1 MMISNR
7 EKSILK
13 LLSERLH
20 SFLTIHDIA
29 QALGISS
36 RTVHREMKS
45 VEDTLHQYQLSLTR
59 LPKLGLRIEGE
70 PVNIDDFVQSLNEQH
85 TIDLSDEERKVIIL
99 YNLIQSKDPVK
110 LYSLANEIG
119 ASTHTLNKIIEQLEP
134 DLETVELSLERRR
147 GEGLILNGEE
157 VNKRQLLARIML
169 EKLDGDSV
177 YSVVEDHFVYHTLN
191 ETHLKGIVDID
202 RLFNV
207 ERLLMDELGILPYTL
222 TEASYLT
229 LTIHIVLAI
238 ERIKQDGH
246 VEIEDD
252 ILNELISTDEF
263 KVSERLTNV
272 LSNIYDVTFNHSEIA
287 FITMHLRGA
296 RRRHETTAYENT
308 EIHEQHVT
316 ELIEFVQT
324 QGFSF
329 KDEESL
335 FKGLNLHLE
344 PAINRLEANIETYNP
359 LTEMIETYDKEL
371 FDAVSSGLKI
381 VFNNYHFPK
390 SEVAYIALHFGGMLK
405 AKQSR
410 SLHVL
415 VVCSSGIGTSRILS
429 NRLKQH
435 FSEITQTTEVS
446 VSSLKSIDFS
456 KYDGMISTVAVDTK
470 YPHITV
476 NPLLPEQDAENVKY
490 FLKLQQSIVQGQRDS
505 QSKAEPLSHKDYDR
519 TVTFIEESLSVI
531 QNMIVEKKKVTQL
544 NRYLAQTLSKHHII
558 ENTHSFI
565 EKLNNRMEL
574 QGFALSGYPVAIPHL
589 SDDVIKKP
597 QLIITEL
604 AQPLT
609 LRTIEH
615 EEQEVTWLV
624 CMFIPKNSEQG
635 QLMSE
640 VSSLI
645 TEHLDDIDQLL
656 NDRVLIENTLKSFFL
671 NKLKQKLTK
680 TE

>member
-45 VEDTLHQYQLSLTR
+45 VEDTLNKYHLSLTR
-59 LPKLGLRIEGE
+59 VPKLGLRIEGE
-70 PVNIDDFVQSLNEQH
+70 PEDIDNFVQSLTEQN

-119 ASTHTLNKIIEQLEP
+119 SSTHTLNKIIEQLEP
-134 DLETVELSLERRR
+134 ELHTFELSLERRR

-191 ETHLKGIVDID
+191 ETHLRGIVDID

-207 ERLLMDELGILPYTL
+207 ERLLMDELGTLPYTL

-272 LSNIYDVTFNHSEIA
+272 LSDIYDVTFNHSEIA

-296 RRRHETTAYENT
+296 RRRHETTYENND
-308 EIHEQHVT
+308 IHKQRVT
-316 ELIEFVQT
+316 ELIEFVKD

-329 KDEESL
+329 KDEETL

-359 LTEMIETYDKEL
+359 LTEMIETYDQEL
-371 FDAVSSGLKI
+371 FEAVSSGLKI
-381 VFNNYHFPK
+381 VFMNYHFPK
-390 SEVAYIALHFGGMLK
+390 SEVAYIALHFGGMLQ
-405 AKQSR
+405 AKQRR

-476 NPLLPEQDAENVKY
+476 NPLLPKQDAENVKY
-490 FLKLQQSIVQGQRDS
+490 FLKLQQSVVHDPQNTQN
-505 QSKAEPLSHKDYDR
+505 QEQPLSYEDYDR
-519 TVTFIEESLSVI
+519 TVTFIEESLSLI

-544 NRYLAQTLSKHHII
+544 ERYLIQTLSKHRVID
-558 ENTHSFI
+558 NTHTFS
-565 EKLNNRMEL
+565 EKLNIRMNL
-574 QGFALSGYPVAIPHL
+574 QGFALTGYPVAIPHL
-589 SDDVIKKP
+589 SDESIKKP

-604 AQPLT
+604 TKPLR
-609 LRTIEH
+609 LKTIEN
-615 EEQEVTWLV
+615 EEQEVNWLV
-624 CMFIPKNSEQG
+624 CMFIPRNSEQG

-656 NDRVLIENTLKSFFL
+656 NDRVKIENTLKSFFL

>member
-45 VEDTLHQYQLSLTR
+45 VEDTLNKYHLSLTR
-59 LPKLGLRIEGE
+59 VPKLGLRIEGE
-70 PVNIDDFVQSLNEQH
+70 PEDIDNFVQSLTEQN

-119 ASTHTLNKIIEQLEP
+119 SSTHTLNKIIEQLEP
-134 DLETVELSLERRR
+134 ELHTFELSLERRR

-191 ETHLKGIVDID
+191 ETHLRGIVDID

-207 ERLLMDELGILPYTL
+207 ERLLMDELGTLPYTL

-272 LSNIYDVTFNHSEIA
+272 LSDIYDVTFNHSEIA

-296 RRRHETTAYENT
+296 RRRHETTYENND
-308 EIHEQHVT
+308 IHKQRVT
-316 ELIEFVQT
+316 ELIEFVKN

-329 KDEESL
+329 KDEDAL

-359 LTEMIETYDKEL
+359 LTEMIETYDQEL
-371 FDAVSSGLKI
+371 FEAVSSGLKI
-381 VFNNYHFPK
+381 VFMNYHFPK
-390 SEVAYIALHFGGMLK
+390 SEVAYIALHFGGMLQ
-405 AKQSR
+405 AKQRR

-446 VSSLKSIDFS
+446 VSSLKSIEFS

-476 NPLLPEQDAENVKY
+476 NPLLPKQDAENVKY
-490 FLKLQQSIVQGQRDS
+490 FLKLQQSVVHDPQNTQN
-505 QSKAEPLSHKDYDR
+505 QEQPLSYEDYDR
-519 TVTFIEESLSVI
+519 TVTFIEESLALI

-544 NRYLAQTLSKHHII
+544 ERYLIQTLSKHRVID
-558 ENTHSFI
+558 NTHTFS
-565 EKLNNRMEL
+565 EKLNSRMNL
-574 QGFALSGYPVAIPHL
+574 QGFALTGYPVAIPHL
-589 SDDVIKKP
+589 SDESIKKP

-604 AQPLT
+604 TKPLM
-609 LRTIEH
+609 LKTIEN
-615 EEQEVTWLV
+615 EQQEVNWLV
-624 CMFIPKNSEQG
+624 CMFIPRNSEQG
-635 QLMSE
+635 QFMSE

-656 NDRVLIENTLKSFFL
+656 NDRVKIENTLKSFFL

>member
-45 VEDTLHQYQLSLTR
+45 VEDTLNKYHLSLTR
-59 LPKLGLRIEGE
+59 VPKLGLRIEGE
-70 PVNIDDFVQSLNEQH
+70 PEDIDNFVQSLTEQN

-119 ASTHTLNKIIEQLEP
+119 SSTHTLNKIIEQLEP
-134 DLETVELSLERRR
+134 ELHTFELSLERRR

-191 ETHLKGIVDID
+191 ETHLRGIVDID

-207 ERLLMDELGILPYTL
+207 ERLLMDELGTLPYTL

-272 LSNIYDVTFNHSEIA
+272 LSDIYDVTFNHSEIA

-296 RRRHETTAYENT
+296 RRRHETTYENND
-308 EIHEQHVT
+308 IHKQRVT
-316 ELIEFVQT
+316 ELIEFVKD

-329 KDEESL
+329 KDEDAL

-359 LTEMIETYDKEL
+359 LTEMIETYDQEL
-371 FDAVSSGLKI
+371 FEAVSSGLKI
-381 VFNNYHFPK
+381 VFMNYHFPK
-390 SEVAYIALHFGGMLK
+390 SEVAYIALHFGGMLQ
-405 AKQSR
+405 AKQRR

-476 NPLLPEQDAENVKY
+476 NPLLPKQDAENVKY
-490 FLKLQQSIVQGQRDS
+490 FLKLQQSVVHDPQNTQN
-505 QSKAEPLSHKDYDR
+505 QEQPLSYEDYDR
-519 TVTFIEESLSVI
+519 TVTFIEESLALI

-544 NRYLAQTLSKHHII
+544 ERYLIQTLSKHRVID
-558 ENTHSFI
+558 NTHTFN
-565 EKLNNRMEL
+565 EKLNSRMNL
-574 QGFALSGYPVAIPHL
+574 QGFALTGYPVAIPHL
-589 SDDVIKKP
+589 SDESIKKP

-604 AQPLT
+604 TKPLM
-609 LRTIEH
+609 LKTIEN
-615 EEQEVTWLV
+615 EQQEVNWLV
-624 CMFIPKNSEQG
+624 CMFIPRNSEQG

-656 NDRVLIENTLKSFFL
+656 NDRVKIENTLKSFFL

>member
-29 QALGISS
+29 QSLGISS
-36 RTVHREMKS
+36 RTVHREMKN
-45 VEDTLHQYQLSLTR
+45 VEDTLNKYHLSLAR
-59 LPKLGLRIEGE
+59 VPKLGLRIEGE
-70 PVNIDDFVQSLNEQH
+70 PESIDYFIQALNEQH

-119 ASTHTLNKIIEQLEP
+119 SSTHTINKIIEQLEP
-134 DLETVELSLERRR
+134 ELHTFELSLERRR

-157 VNKRQLLARIML
+157 VDKRQLLARIML

-191 ETHLKGIVDID
+191 ETHLRGIVDID

-207 ERLLMDELGILPYTL
+207 ERLLMDELGTLPYTL

-263 KVSERLTNV
+263 KVSKRLTNV
-272 LSNIYDVTFNHSEIA
+272 LSNIYNVTFNHSEIA

-296 RRRHETTAYENT
+296 RRRHETTYENND
-308 EIHEQHVT
+308 IHKQRVT
-316 ELIEFVQT
+316 ELIEFVKD

-329 KDEESL
+329 KDEDAL

-359 LTEMIETYDKEL
+359 LTEMIETYDQEL
-371 FDAVSSGLKI
+371 FEAVSSGLKI
-381 VFNNYHFPK
+381 VFINYHFPK

-405 AKQSR
+405 AKERR

-435 FSEITQTTEVS
+435 FSEITETTEVS
-446 VSSLKSIDFS
+446 VSSLKSIDYS

-476 NPLLPEQDAENVKY
+476 NPLLPKQDAENVKY
-490 FLKLQQSIVQGQRDS
+490 FLNLQQTIVNEQQHT
-505 QSKAEPLSHKDYDR
+505 QTEEQPLSYEDYDR
-519 TVTFIEESLSVI
+519 TVTFIEESLALI
-531 QNMIVEKKKVTQL
+531 QNMIVEKKEVTQIEQ
-544 NRYLAQTLSKHHII
+544 YLIQTLSMHHVIDH
-558 ENTHSFI
+558 THTFS
-565 EKLNNRMEL
+565 EKLNKRMNL
-574 QGFALSGYPVAIPHL
+574 QGFALTGYPIAIPHL
-589 SDDVIKKP
+589 SDESIKKP
-597 QLIITEL
+597 QLIITKL
-604 AQPLT
+604 TKPLM
-609 LRTIEH
+609 LKTIEN

-624 CMFIPKNSEQG
+624 CMFIPRNSEQG

-656 NDRVLIENTLKSFFL
+656 NDRAKIENTLKSFFL

>member
-45 VEDTLHQYQLSLTR
+45 VEDTLNKYHLSLTR
-59 LPKLGLRIEGE
+59 VPKLGLRIEGE
-70 PVNIDDFVQSLNEQH
+70 PEDIDNFVQSLTEQN

-119 ASTHTLNKIIEQLEP
+119 SSTHTLNKIIEQLEP
-134 DLETVELSLERRR
+134 ELHTFELSLERRR

-191 ETHLKGIVDID
+191 ETHLRGIVDID

-207 ERLLMDELGILPYTL
+207 ERLLMDELGTLPYTL

-246 VEIEDD
+246 VEIEND

-263 KVSERLTNV
+263 KVSEKLTNV
-272 LSNIYDVTFNHSEIA
+272 LSDIYDVTFNHSEIA

-296 RRRHETTAYENT
+296 RRRHETTYENND
-308 EIHEQHVT
+308 IHKQRVT
-316 ELIEFVQT
+316 ELIEFVKD

-329 KDEESL
+329 KDEEAL

-359 LTEMIETYDKEL
+359 LTEMIETYDQEL
-371 FDAVSSGLKI
+371 FEAVSSGLKI
-381 VFNNYHFPK
+381 VFMNYHFPK
-390 SEVAYIALHFGGMLK
+390 SEVAYIALHFGGMLQ
-405 AKQSR
+405 AKQRR

-476 NPLLPEQDAENVKY
+476 NPLLPKQDAENVKY
-490 FLKLQQSIVQGQRDS
+490 FLKLQQSVVHDPQNTQN
-505 QSKAEPLSHKDYDR
+505 QEQPLSYEDYDR
-519 TVTFIEESLSVI
+519 TVTFIEESLSLI

-544 NRYLAQTLSKHHII
+544 ERYLIQTLSKHRVID
-558 ENTHSFI
+558 NTHTFS
-565 EKLNNRMEL
+565 EKLNSRMNL
-574 QGFALSGYPVAIPHL
+574 QGFALTGYPVAIPHL
-589 SDDVIKKP
+589 SDESIKKP

-604 AQPLT
+604 TKPLR
-609 LRTIEH
+609 LKTIEN
-615 EEQEVTWLV
+615 EEQEVNWLV
-624 CMFIPKNSEQG
+624 CMFIPRNSEQG

-656 NDRVLIENTLKSFFL
+656 NDRVKIENTLKSFFL

>member
-45 VEDTLHQYQLSLTR
+45 VEDTLNKYHLSLTR
-59 LPKLGLRIEGE
+59 VPKLGLRIEGE
-70 PVNIDDFVQSLNEQH
+70 PEDIDNFVQSLTEQN

-119 ASTHTLNKIIEQLEP
+119 SSTHTLNKIIEQLEP
-134 DLETVELSLERRR
+134 ELHTFELSLERRR

-191 ETHLKGIVDID
+191 ETHLRGIVDID

-207 ERLLMDELGILPYTL
+207 ERLLMDELGTLPYTL

-272 LSNIYDVTFNHSEIA
+272 LSDIYDVTFNHSEIA

-296 RRRHETTAYENT
+296 RRRHETTYENND
-308 EIHEQHVT
+308 IHKQRVT
-316 ELIEFVQT
+316 ELIEFVKD

-329 KDEESL
+329 KDEEAL

-359 LTEMIETYDKEL
+359 LTEMIETYDQEL
-371 FDAVSSGLKI
+371 FEAVSSGLKI
-381 VFNNYHFPK
+381 VFMNYHFPK
-390 SEVAYIALHFGGMLK
+390 SEVAYIALHFGGMLQ
-405 AKQSR
+405 AKQRR

-476 NPLLPEQDAENVKY
+476 NPLLPKQDAENVKY
-490 FLKLQQSIVQGQRDS
+490 FLKLQQSVVHDPQNTQN
-505 QSKAEPLSHKDYDR
+505 QEQPLSYEDYDR
-519 TVTFIEESLSVI
+519 TVTFIEESLSLI

-544 NRYLAQTLSKHHII
+544 ERYLIQTLSKHRVID
-558 ENTHSFI
+558 NTHTFS
-565 EKLNNRMEL
+565 EKLNIRMNL
-574 QGFALSGYPVAIPHL
+574 QGFALTGYPVAIPHL
-589 SDDVIKKP
+589 SDESIKKP

-604 AQPLT
+604 TKT
-609 LRTIEH
+609 LRLKTIEN
-615 EEQEVTWLV
+615 EEQEVNWLV
-624 CMFIPKNSEQG
+624 CMFIPRNSEQG

-656 NDRVLIENTLKSFFL
+656 NDRVKIENTLKSFFL

>member
-45 VEDTLHQYQLSLTR
+45 VEDTLNKYHLSLTR
-59 LPKLGLRIEGE
+59 VPKLGLRIEGE
-70 PVNIDDFVQSLNEQH
+70 PEDIDNFVQSLTEQN

-119 ASTHTLNKIIEQLEP
+119 SSTHTLNKIIEQLEP
-134 DLETVELSLERRR
+134 ELHTFELSLERRR

-191 ETHLKGIVDID
+191 ETHLRGIVDID

-207 ERLLMDELGILPYTL
+207 ERLLMDELGTLPYTL

-272 LSNIYDVTFNHSEIA
+272 LSDIYDVTFNHSEIA

-296 RRRHETTAYENT
+296 RRRHETTYENND
-308 EIHEQHVT
+308 IHKQRVS
-316 ELIEFVQT
+316 ELIEFVKD

-329 KDEESL
+329 KDEDAL

-359 LTEMIETYDKEL
+359 LTEMIETYDQEL
-371 FDAVSSGLKI
+371 FEAVSSGLKI
-381 VFNNYHFPK
+381 VFMNYHFPK
-390 SEVAYIALHFGGMLK
+390 SEVAYIALHFGGMLQ
-405 AKQSR
+405 AKQRR

-476 NPLLPEQDAENVKY
+476 NPLLPKQDAENVKY
-490 FLKLQQSIVQGQRDS
+490 FLKLQQSVVHDPQNTQN
-505 QSKAEPLSHKDYDR
+505 QEQPLSYEDYDR
-519 TVTFIEESLSVI
+519 TVTFIEESLALI

-544 NRYLAQTLSKHHII
+544 ERYLIQTLSKHRVID
-558 ENTHSFI
+558 NTHTFS
-565 EKLNNRMEL
+565 EKLNSRMNL
-574 QGFALSGYPVAIPHL
+574 QGFALTGYPVAIPHL
-589 SDDVIKKP
+589 SDESIKKP

-604 AQPLT
+604 TKPLM
-609 LRTIEH
+609 LKTIEN
-615 EEQEVTWLV
+615 EQQEVNWLV
-624 CMFIPKNSEQG
+624 CMFIPRNSEQG

-656 NDRVLIENTLKSFFL
+656 NDRVKIENTLKSFFL

>member
-45 VEDTLHQYQLSLTR
+45 VEDTLNKYHLSLTR
-59 LPKLGLRIEGE
+59 VPKLGLRIEGE
-70 PVNIDDFVQSLNEQH
+70 PEDIDNFVQSLTEQN

-119 ASTHTLNKIIEQLEP
+119 SSTHTLNKIIEQLEP
-134 DLETVELSLERRR
+134 ELHTFELSLERRR

-191 ETHLKGIVDID
+191 ETHLRGIVDID

-207 ERLLMDELGILPYTL
+207 ERLLMDELGTLPYTL

-229 LTIHIVLAI
+229 LTIHIVLSI

-272 LSNIYDVTFNHSEIA
+272 LSDIYDVTFNHSEIA

-296 RRRHETTAYENT
+296 RRRHETTYENND
-308 EIHEQHVT
+308 IHKQRVT
-316 ELIEFVQT
+316 ELIEFVKD

-329 KDEESL
+329 KDEEAL

-359 LTEMIETYDKEL
+359 LTEMIETYDQEL
-371 FDAVSSGLKI
+371 FEAVSSGLKI
-381 VFNNYHFPK
+381 VFMNYHFPK
-390 SEVAYIALHFGGMLK
+390 SEVAYIALHFGGMLQ
-405 AKQSR
+405 AKQRR

-476 NPLLPEQDAENVKY
+476 NPLLPKQDAENVKY
-490 FLKLQQSIVQGQRDS
+490 FLKLQQSVVHDPQNTQN
-505 QSKAEPLSHKDYDR
+505 QEQPLSYEDYDR
-519 TVTFIEESLSVI
+519 TVTFIEESLSLI

-544 NRYLAQTLSKHHII
+544 ERYLIQTLSKHRVID
-558 ENTHSFI
+558 NTHTFS
-565 EKLNNRMEL
+565 EKLNIRMNL
-574 QGFALSGYPVAIPHL
+574 QGFALTGYPVAIPHL
-589 SDDVIKKP
+589 SDESIKKP

-604 AQPLT
+604 TKPLR
-609 LRTIEH
+609 LKTIEN
-615 EEQEVTWLV
+615 EEQEVNWLV
-624 CMFIPKNSEQG
+624 CMFIPRNSEQG

-656 NDRVLIENTLKSFFL
+656 NDRVKIENTLKSFFL

>member
-45 VEDTLHQYQLSLTR
+45 VEDTLNKYHLSLTR
-59 LPKLGLRIEGE
+59 VPKLGLRIEGE
-70 PVNIDDFVQSLNEQH
+70 PEDIDNFVQSLTEQN

-119 ASTHTLNKIIEQLEP
+119 SSTHTLNKIIEQLEP
-134 DLETVELSLERRR
+134 ELHTFELSLERRR

-191 ETHLKGIVDID
+191 ETHLRGIVDID

-207 ERLLMDELGILPYTL
+207 ERLLMDELGTLPYTL

-272 LSNIYDVTFNHSEIA
+272 LSDIYDVTFNHSEIA

-296 RRRHETTAYENT
+296 RRRHETTYENND
-308 EIHEQHVT
+308 IHKQRVT
-316 ELIEFVQT
+316 ELIEFVKD

-329 KDEESL
+329 KDEAAL

-359 LTEMIETYDKEL
+359 LTEMIETYDQEL
-371 FDAVSSGLKI
+371 FEAVSSGLKI
-381 VFNNYHFPK
+381 VFMNYHFPK
-390 SEVAYIALHFGGMLK
+390 SEVAYIALHFGGMLQ
-405 AKQSR
+405 AKQRR

-476 NPLLPEQDAENVKY
+476 NPLLLKQDAENVKY
-490 FLKLQQSIVQGQRDS
+490 FLKLQQSVVHDPQNTQN
-505 QSKAEPLSHKDYDR
+505 QEQLLSYEDYDR
-519 TVTFIEESLSVI
+519 TVTFIEESLALI

-544 NRYLAQTLSKHHII
+544 ERYLIQTLSKHRVID
-558 ENTHSFI
+558 NTHTFS
-565 EKLNNRMEL
+565 EKLNSRMNL
-574 QGFALSGYPVAIPHL
+574 QGFALTGYPVAIPHL
-589 SDDVIKKP
+589 SDESIKKP

-604 AQPLT
+604 TKPLM
-609 LRTIEH
+609 LKTIEN
-615 EEQEVTWLV
+615 EQQEVNWLV
-624 CMFIPKNSEQG
+624 CMFIPRNSEQG

-656 NDRVLIENTLKSFFL
+656 NDRVKIENTLKSFFL

>member
-45 VEDTLHQYQLSLTR
+45 VEDTLNKYHLSLTR
-59 LPKLGLRIEGE
+59 VPKLGLRIEGE
-70 PVNIDDFVQSLNEQH
+70 PEDIDNFVQSLTEQN

-119 ASTHTLNKIIEQLEP
+119 SSTHTLNKIIEQLEP
-134 DLETVELSLERRR
+134 ELHTFELSLERRR

-191 ETHLKGIVDID
+191 ETHLRGIVDID

-207 ERLLMDELGILPYTL
+207 ERLLMDELGTLPYTL

-272 LSNIYDVTFNHSEIA
+272 LSDIYDVTFNHSEIA

-296 RRRHETTAYENT
+296 RRRHETTYENND
-308 EIHEQHVT
+308 IHKQRVT
-316 ELIEFVQT
+316 ELIEFVKD

-329 KDEESL
+329 KDEDAL

-344 PAINRLEANIETYNP
+344 PAINRLEVNIETYNP
-359 LTEMIETYDKEL
+359 LTEMIETYDQEL
-371 FDAVSSGLKI
+371 FEAVSSGLKI
-381 VFNNYHFPK
+381 VFMNYHFPK
-390 SEVAYIALHFGGMLK
+390 SEVAYIALHFGGMLQ
-405 AKQSR
+405 AKQRR

-476 NPLLPEQDAENVKY
+476 NPLLPKQDAENVKY
-490 FLKLQQSIVQGQRDS
+490 FLKLQQSVVHDPQNTQN
-505 QSKAEPLSHKDYDR
+505 QEQPLSYEDYDR
-519 TVTFIEESLSVI
+519 TVTFIEESLALI

-544 NRYLAQTLSKHHII
+544 ERYLIQTLSKHRVID
-558 ENTHSFI
+558 NTHTFS
-565 EKLNNRMEL
+565 EKLNSRMNL
-574 QGFALSGYPVAIPHL
+574 QGFALTGYPVAIPHL
-589 SDDVIKKP
+589 SDESIKKP

-604 AQPLT
+604 TKPLM
-609 LRTIEH
+609 LKTIEN
-615 EEQEVTWLV
+615 EQQEVNWLV
-624 CMFIPKNSEQG
+624 CMFIPRNSEQG

-656 NDRVLIENTLKSFFL
+656 NDRVKIENTLKSFFL

>member
-45 VEDTLHQYQLSLTR
+45 VEDTLNKYHLSLTR
-59 LPKLGLRIEGE
+59 VPKLGLRIEGE
-70 PVNIDDFVQSLNEQH
+70 PEDIDNFVQSLTEQN

-119 ASTHTLNKIIEQLEP
+119 SSTHTLNKIIEQLEP
-134 DLETVELSLERRR
+134 ELHTFELSLERRR

-191 ETHLKGIVDID
+191 ETHLRGIVDID

-207 ERLLMDELGILPYTL
+207 ERLLMDELGTLPYTL

-246 VEIEDD
+246 VEIEND

-263 KVSERLTNV
+263 KVSEKLTNV
-272 LSNIYDVTFNHSEIA
+272 LSDIYDVTFNHSEIA

-296 RRRHETTAYENT
+296 RRRHETTYENND
-308 EIHEQHVT
+308 IHKQRVT
-316 ELIEFVQT
+316 ELIEFVKD

-329 KDEESL
+329 KDEEAL

-359 LTEMIETYDKEL
+359 LTEMIETYDQEL
-371 FDAVSSGLKI
+371 FEAVSSGLKI
-381 VFNNYHFPK
+381 VFMNYHFPK
-390 SEVAYIALHFGGMLK
+390 SEVAYIALHFGGMLQ
-405 AKQSR
+405 AKQRR

-476 NPLLPEQDAENVKY
+476 NPLLPKQDAENVKY
-490 FLKLQQSIVQGQRDS
+490 FLKLQQSVVHDPQNTQN
-505 QSKAEPLSHKDYDR
+505 QEQPLSYEDYDR
-519 TVTFIEESLSVI
+519 TVTFIEESLSLI
-531 QNMIVEKKKVTQL
+531 QDMIVEKKKVTQL
-544 NRYLAQTLSKHHII
+544 ERYLIQTLSKHRVID
-558 ENTHSFI
+558 NTHTFS
-565 EKLNNRMEL
+565 EKLNSRMNL
-574 QGFALSGYPVAIPHL
+574 QGFALTGYPVAIPHL
-589 SDDVIKKP
+589 SDESIKKP

-604 AQPLT
+604 TKPLR
-609 LRTIEH
+609 LKTIENEH
-615 EEQEVTWLV
+615 QEVNWLV
-624 CMFIPKNSEQG
+624 CMFIPRNSEQG

-656 NDRVLIENTLKSFFL
+656 NDRVKIENTLKSFFL

>member
-45 VEDTLHQYQLSLTR
+45 VEDTLNKYHLSLTR
-59 LPKLGLRIEGE
+59 VPKLGLRIEGE
-70 PVNIDDFVQSLNEQH
+70 PEDIDNFVQSLTEQN

-119 ASTHTLNKIIEQLEP
+119 SSTHTLNKIIEQLEP
-134 DLETVELSLERRR
+134 ELHTFELSLERRR

-191 ETHLKGIVDID
+191 ETHLRGIVDID

-207 ERLLMDELGILPYTL
+207 ERLLMDELGTLPYTL

-272 LSNIYDVTFNHSEIA
+272 LSDIYDVTFNHSEIA

-296 RRRHETTAYENT
+296 RRRHETTYENND
-308 EIHEQHVT
+308 IHKQRVT
-316 ELIEFVQT
+316 ELIEFVKD

-329 KDEESL
+329 KDEEAL

-359 LTEMIETYDKEL
+359 LTEMIETYDQEL
-371 FDAVSSGLKI
+371 FEAVSSGLKI
-381 VFNNYHFPK
+381 VFMNYHFPK
-390 SEVAYIALHFGGMLK
+390 SEVAYIALHFGGMLQ
-405 AKQSR
+405 AKQRR

-476 NPLLPEQDAENVKY
+476 NPLLPKQDAENVKY
-490 FLKLQQSIVQGQRDS
+490 FLKLQQSVVHDPQNTQN
-505 QSKAEPLSHKDYDR
+505 QEQPLSYEDYDR
-519 TVTFIEESLSVI
+519 TVTFIEESLSLI
-531 QNMIVEKKKVTQL
+531 QNMIVEMKKVTQL
-544 NRYLAQTLSKHHII
+544 ERYLIQTLSKHRVID
-558 ENTHSFI
+558 NTHTFS
-565 EKLNNRMEL
+565 EKLNIRMNL
-574 QGFALSGYPVAIPHL
+574 QGFALTGYPVAIPHL
-589 SDDVIKKP
+589 SDESIKKP

-604 AQPLT
+604 TKPLR
-609 LRTIEH
+609 LKTIEN
-615 EEQEVTWLV
+615 EEQEVNWLV
-624 CMFIPKNSEQG
+624 CMFIPRNSEQG

-656 NDRVLIENTLKSFFL
+656 NDRVKIENTLKSFFL

>member
-45 VEDTLHQYQLSLTR
+45 VEDTLNKYHLSLTR
-59 LPKLGLRIEGE
+59 VPKLGLRIEGE
-70 PVNIDDFVQSLNEQH
+70 PEDIDNFVQSLTEQN

-119 ASTHTLNKIIEQLEP
+119 SSTHTLNKIIEQLEP
-134 DLETVELSLERRR
+134 ELHTFELSLERRR

-191 ETHLKGIVDID
+191 ETHLRGIVDID

-207 ERLLMDELGILPYTL
+207 ERLLMDELGTLPYTL

-272 LSNIYDVTFNHSEIA
+272 LSDIYGVTFNHSEIA

-296 RRRHETTAYENT
+296 RRRHETTYENND
-308 EIHEQHVT
+308 IHKQRVT
-316 ELIEFVQT
+316 ELIEFVKD

-329 KDEESL
+329 KDEEAL

-359 LTEMIETYDKEL
+359 LTEMIETYDQEL
-371 FDAVSSGLKI
+371 FEAVSSGLKI
-381 VFNNYHFPK
+381 VFMNYHFPK
-390 SEVAYIALHFGGMLK
+390 SEVAYIALHFGGMLQ
-405 AKQSR
+405 AKQRR

-476 NPLLPEQDAENVKY
+476 NPLLPKQDAENVKY
-490 FLKLQQSIVQGQRDS
+490 FLKLQQSVVHDPQNTQN
-505 QSKAEPLSHKDYDR
+505 QEQPLSYEDYDR
-519 TVTFIEESLSVI
+519 TVTFIEESLSLI

-544 NRYLAQTLSKHHII
+544 ERYLIQTLSKHRVID
-558 ENTHSFI
+558 NTHTFS
-565 EKLNNRMEL
+565 EKLNIRMNL
-574 QGFALSGYPVAIPHL
+574 QGFALTGYPVAIPHL
-589 SDDVIKKP
+589 SDESIKKP

-604 AQPLT
+604 TKPLR
-609 LRTIEH
+609 LKTIEN
-615 EEQEVTWLV
+615 EEQEVNWLV
-624 CMFIPKNSEQG
+624 CMFIPRNSEQG

-656 NDRVLIENTLKSFFL
+656 NDRVKIENTLKSFFL

>member
-7 EKSILK
+7 EKSVLK

-29 QALGISS
+29 QSLGISS

-45 VEDTLHQYQLSLTR
+45 VEDTLKDYQLTLAR
-59 LPKLGLRIEGE
+59 VPKLGLRIEGE
-70 PVNIDDFVQSLNEQH
+70 PEHIDQFIQSLNEQD

-134 DLETVELSLERRR
+134 ELELFELSLERKR
-147 GEGLILNGEE
+147 GEGLILNGDEA
-157 VNKRQLLARIML
+157 NKRQLLARIML
-169 EKLDGDSV
+169 EKLDSDSV

-191 ETHLKGIVDID
+191 EKHLQGIVDID

-246 VEIEDD
+246 VEIEQSILDD
-252 ILNELISTDEF
+252 LISTEEF
-263 KVSERLTNV
+263 KVSKRLTNV
-272 LSNIYDVTFNHSEIA
+272 LSNIYDVQFKDSEIA

-296 RRRHETTAYENT
+296 RRRHETTYENS
-308 EIHEQHVT
+308 ELHEQRVSK
-316 ELIEFVQT
+316 LIEFVKA

-329 KDEESL
+329 KDEAAL
-335 FKGLNLHLE
+335 FNGLNLHLE
-344 PAINRLEANIETYNP
+344 PAINRLESNIETYNP
-359 LTEMIETYDKEL
+359 LTEMIETYDEQL
-371 FDAVSSGLKI
+371 FEAVSSGLKI
-381 VFNNYHFPK
+381 ALSDYHFPK
-390 SEVAYIALHFGGMLK
+390 SEVAYIALHFGGMLE
-405 AKQSR
+405 AKETR

-415 VVCSSGIGTSRILS
+415 VVCSSGIGTSRILA

-446 VSSLKSIDFS
+446 VSDLKSIDYS
-456 KYDGMISTVAVDTK
+456 KYDGMISTVSVDTK

-476 NPLLPEQDAENVKY
+476 NPLLPDHDVESVKY
-490 FLKLQQSIVQGQRDS
+490 FLKLKQSISYESTDTDV
-505 QSKAEPLSHKDYDR
+505 KEAPLSYKDYDH
-519 TVTFIEESLSVI
+519 TVSFIEDSVTLI
-531 QNMIVEKKKVTQL
+531 QNMVVEQKKVTNL
-544 NRYLAQTLSKHHII
+544 NRYLVQTLTKQNVITNAEAFS
-558 ENTHSFI
+558 
-565 EKLNNRMEL
+565 EKLNQRIEL
-574 QGFALSGYPVAIPHL
+574 QGFALTGYPVAIPHL
-589 SDDVIKKP
+589 SDDLIKKP

-604 AQPLT
+604 TKPLV
-609 LRTIEH
+609 LKTIENKD
-615 EEQEVTWLV
+615 QEVSWLV
-624 CMFIPKNSEQG
+624 SMFIPENSEQG

-645 TEHLDDIDQLL
+645 TEHLEDINQLL
-656 NDRVLIENTLKSFFL
+656 KDQVRIENTLKTFFL

>member
-45 VEDTLHQYQLSLTR
+45 VEDTLNKYHLSLTR
-59 LPKLGLRIEGE
+59 VPKLGLRIEGE
-70 PVNIDDFVQSLNEQH
+70 PEDIDNFVQSLTEQN

-119 ASTHTLNKIIEQLEP
+119 SSTHTLNKIIEQLEP
-134 DLETVELSLERRR
+134 ELHTFELSLERRR

-191 ETHLKGIVDID
+191 ETHLRGIVDID

-207 ERLLMDELGILPYTL
+207 ERLLMDELGTLPYTL

-272 LSNIYDVTFNHSEIA
+272 LSDIYDVTFNHSEIA

-296 RRRHETTAYENT
+296 RRRHETTYENND
-308 EIHEQHVT
+308 IHKQRVT
-316 ELIEFVQT
+316 ELIEFVKD

-329 KDEESL
+329 KDEAAL

-359 LTEMIETYDKEL
+359 LTEMIETYDQEL
-371 FDAVSSGLKI
+371 FEAVSSGLKI
-381 VFNNYHFPK
+381 VFMNYHFPK
-390 SEVAYIALHFGGMLK
+390 SEVAYIALHFGGMLQ
-405 AKQSR
+405 AKQRR

-476 NPLLPEQDAENVKY
+476 NPLLPKQDAENVKY
-490 FLKLQQSIVQGQRDS
+490 FLKLQQSVVHDPQNTQN
-505 QSKAEPLSHKDYDR
+505 QEQLLSYEDYDR
-519 TVTFIEESLSVI
+519 TVTFIEESLALI

-544 NRYLAQTLSKHHII
+544 ERYLIQTLSKHRVID
-558 ENTHSFI
+558 NTHTFS
-565 EKLNNRMEL
+565 EKLNSRMNL
-574 QGFALSGYPVAIPHL
+574 QGFALTGYPVAIPHL
-589 SDDVIKKP
+589 SDESIKKP

-604 AQPLT
+604 TKPLM
-609 LRTIEH
+609 LKTIEN
-615 EEQEVTWLV
+615 EQQEVNWLV
-624 CMFIPKNSEQG
+624 CMFIPRNSEQG

-656 NDRVLIENTLKSFFL
+656 NDRVKIENTLKSFFL

>member
-45 VEDTLHQYQLSLTR
+45 VEDTLNKYHLSLTR
-59 LPKLGLRIEGE
+59 VPKLGLRIEGE
-70 PVNIDDFVQSLNEQH
+70 PEDIDNFVQSLTEQN

-119 ASTHTLNKIIEQLEP
+119 SSTHTLNKIIEQLEP
-134 DLETVELSLERRR
+134 ELHTFELSLERRR

-191 ETHLKGIVDID
+191 ETHLRGIVDID

-207 ERLLMDELGILPYTL
+207 ERLLMDELGTLPYTL

-246 VEIEDD
+246 VEIEND

-263 KVSERLTNV
+263 KVSEKLTNV
-272 LSNIYDVTFNHSEIA
+272 LSDIYDVTFNHSEIA

-296 RRRHETTAYENT
+296 RRRHETTYENND
-308 EIHEQHVT
+308 IHKQRVT
-316 ELIEFVQT
+316 ELIEFVKD

-329 KDEESL
+329 KDEEAL

-359 LTEMIETYDKEL
+359 LTEMIETYDQEL
-371 FDAVSSGLKI
+371 FEAVSSGLKI
-381 VFNNYHFPK
+381 VFMNYHFPK
-390 SEVAYIALHFGGMLK
+390 SEVAYIALHFGGMLQ
-405 AKQSR
+405 AKQRR

-476 NPLLPEQDAENVKY
+476 NPLLPKQDAENVKY
-490 FLKLQQSIVQGQRDS
+490 FLKLQQSVVHEPQNMQN
-505 QSKAEPLSHKDYDR
+505 QEQPLSYEDYER
-519 TVTFIEESLSVI
+519 TVTFIEESLSLI
-531 QNMIVEKKKVTQL
+531 QDMIVEKKKVTQL
-544 NRYLAQTLSKHHII
+544 ERYLIQTLSKHRVID
-558 ENTHSFI
+558 NTHTFS
-565 EKLNNRMEL
+565 EKLNSRMNL
-574 QGFALSGYPVAIPHL
+574 QGFALTGYPVAIPHL
-589 SDDVIKKP
+589 SDESIKKP

-604 AQPLT
+604 TKPLR
-609 LRTIEH
+609 LKTIENEH
-615 EEQEVTWLV
+615 QEVNWLV
-624 CMFIPKNSEQG
+624 CMFIPRNSEQG

-656 NDRVLIENTLKSFFL
+656 NDRVKIENTLKSFFL

>member
-45 VEDTLHQYQLSLTR
+45 VEDTLNKYHLSLTR
-59 LPKLGLRIEGE
+59 VPKLGLRIEGE
-70 PVNIDDFVQSLNEQH
+70 PEDIDNFVQSLTEQN

-119 ASTHTLNKIIEQLEP
+119 SSTHTLNKIIEQLEP
-134 DLETVELSLERRR
+134 ELHTFELSLERRR

-191 ETHLKGIVDID
+191 ETHLRGIVDID

-207 ERLLMDELGILPYTL
+207 ERLLMDELGTLPYTL

-272 LSNIYDVTFNHSEIA
+272 LSDIYDVTFNHSEIA

-296 RRRHETTAYENT
+296 RRRHETTYENND
-308 EIHEQHVT
+308 IHKQHVT
-316 ELIEFVQT
+316 ELIEFVKN

-329 KDEESL
+329 KDEDAL

-359 LTEMIETYDKEL
+359 LTEMIETYDQEL
-371 FDAVSSGLKI
+371 FEAVSSGLKI
-381 VFNNYHFPK
+381 VFMNYHFPK
-390 SEVAYIALHFGGMLK
+390 SEVAYIALHFGGMLQ
-405 AKQSR
+405 AKQRR

-476 NPLLPEQDAENVKY
+476 NPLLPKQDAENVKY
-490 FLKLQQSIVQGQRDS
+490 FLKLQQSVVHDPQNTQN
-505 QSKAEPLSHKDYDR
+505 QEQPLSYEDYDR
-519 TVTFIEESLSVI
+519 TVTFIEESLALI

-544 NRYLAQTLSKHHII
+544 ERYLIQTLSKHRVID
-558 ENTHSFI
+558 NTHTFS
-565 EKLNNRMEL
+565 EKLNSRMNL
-574 QGFALSGYPVAIPHL
+574 QGFALTGYPVAIPHL
-589 SDDVIKKP
+589 SDESIKKP

-604 AQPLT
+604 TKPLM
-609 LRTIEH
+609 LKTIEN
-615 EEQEVTWLV
+615 EQQEVNWLV
-624 CMFIPKNSEQG
+624 CMFIPRNSEQG
-635 QLMSE
+635 QFMSE

-656 NDRVLIENTLKSFFL
+656 NDRVKIENTLKSFFL

>member
-1 MMISNR
+1 MISNR

-45 VEDTLHQYQLSLTR
+45 VEDTLNKYHLSLTR
-59 LPKLGLRIEGE
+59 VPKLGLRIEGE
-70 PVNIDDFVQSLNEQH
+70 PEDIDNFVQSLTEQN

-119 ASTHTLNKIIEQLEP
+119 SSTHTLNKIIEQLEP
-134 DLETVELSLERRR
+134 ELHTFELSLERRR

-191 ETHLKGIVDID
+191 ETHLRGIVDID

-207 ERLLMDELGILPYTL
+207 ERLLMDELGTLPYTL

-246 VEIEDD
+246 VEIEND

-272 LSNIYDVTFNHSEIA
+272 LSDIYDVTFNHSEIA

-296 RRRHETTAYENT
+296 RRRHETTYENND
-308 EIHEQHVT
+308 IHKQRVT
-316 ELIEFVQT
+316 ELIEFVKD

-329 KDEESL
+329 KDEEAL

-359 LTEMIETYDKEL
+359 LTEMIETYDQEL
-371 FDAVSSGLKI
+371 FEAVSSGLKI
-381 VFNNYHFPK
+381 VFMNYHFPK
-390 SEVAYIALHFGGMLK
+390 SEVAYIALHFGGMLQ
-405 AKQSR
+405 AKQRR

-476 NPLLPEQDAENVKY
+476 NPLLPKQDAENVKY
-490 FLKLQQSIVQGQRDS
+490 FLKLQQSVVHDPQNMQN
-505 QSKAEPLSHKDYDR
+505 QEQPLSYEDYDR
-519 TVTFIEESLSVI
+519 TVTFIEESLSLI
-531 QNMIVEKKKVTQL
+531 QDMIVEKKKVTQL
-544 NRYLAQTLSKHHII
+544 ERYLIQTLSKHRVID
-558 ENTHSFI
+558 NTHTFS
-565 EKLNNRMEL
+565 EKLNSRMNL
-574 QGFALSGYPVAIPHL
+574 QGFALTGYPVAIPHL
-589 SDDVIKKP
+589 SDESIKKP

-604 AQPLT
+604 TKPLR
-609 LRTIEH
+609 LKTIENEH
-615 EEQEVTWLV
+615 QEVNWLV
-624 CMFIPKNSEQG
+624 CMFIPRNSEQG

-656 NDRVLIENTLKSFFL
+656 NDRVKIENTLKSFFL

>member
-45 VEDTLHQYQLSLTR
+45 VEDTLNKYHLSLTR
-59 LPKLGLRIEGE
+59 VPKLGLRIEGE
-70 PVNIDDFVQSLNEQH
+70 PEDIDNFVQSLTEQN

-119 ASTHTLNKIIEQLEP
+119 SSTHTLNKIIEQLEP
-134 DLETVELSLERRR
+134 ELHTFELSLERRR

-191 ETHLKGIVDID
+191 ETHLRGIVDID

-207 ERLLMDELGILPYTL
+207 ERLLMDELGTLPYTL

-272 LSNIYDVTFNHSEIA
+272 LSDIYDVTFNHSEIA

-296 RRRHETTAYENT
+296 RRRHETTYENND
-308 EIHEQHVT
+308 IHKQRVT
-316 ELIEFVQT
+316 ELIEFVKD

-329 KDEESL
+329 KDEEAL

-359 LTEMIETYDKEL
+359 LTEMIETYDQEL
-371 FDAVSSGLKI
+371 FEAVSSGLKI
-381 VFNNYHFPK
+381 VFMNYHFPK
-390 SEVAYIALHFGGMLK
+390 SEVAYIALHFGGMLQ
-405 AKQSR
+405 AKQRR

-476 NPLLPEQDAENVKY
+476 NPLLPKQDAENVKY
-490 FLKLQQSIVQGQRDS
+490 FLKLQQSVVHEPQNMQN
-505 QSKAEPLSHKDYDR
+505 QEQPLSYEDYER
-519 TVTFIEESLSVI
+519 TVTFIEESLSLI
-531 QNMIVEKKKVTQL
+531 QDMIVEKKKVTQL
-544 NRYLAQTLSKHHII
+544 ERYLIQTLSKHRVID
-558 ENTHSFI
+558 NTHTFS
-565 EKLNNRMEL
+565 EKLNSRMNL
-574 QGFALSGYPVAIPHL
+574 QGFALTGYPVAIPHL
-589 SDDVIKKP
+589 SDESIKKP

-604 AQPLT
+604 TKPLR
-609 LRTIEH
+609 LKTIENEH
-615 EEQEVTWLV
+615 QEVNWLV
-624 CMFIPKNSEQG
+624 CMFIPRNSEQG

-656 NDRVLIENTLKSFFL
+656 NDRVKIENTLKSFFL

>member
-7 EKSILK
+7 EKSVLK

-29 QALGISS
+29 QTLGISS
-36 RTVHREMKS
+36 RTVHREMKR
-45 VEDTLHQYQLSLTR
+45 VEKTLESYHLSLSR
-59 LPKLGLRIEGE
+59 VPKLGLRIEGD
-70 PVNIDDFVQSLNEQH
+70 PDDIDQFMQALNEQD

-119 ASTHTLNKIIEQLEP
+119 ASTRTLNKILEQLEP
-134 DLETVELSLERRR
+134 ELTLFDLSIERKR
-147 GEGLILNGEE
+147 GEGLLLIGEE

-169 EKLDGDSV
+169 EKLDSDSV
-177 YSVVEDHFVYHTLN
+177 YSVVEDHFVYHSLN
-191 ETHLKGIVDID
+191 ETHLQGIVDID

-207 ERLLMDELGILPYTL
+207 ERLLMDELGVLPYTL

-229 LTIHIVLAI
+229 LTIHIILSI

-252 ILNELISTDEF
+252 ILNELISTEEF
-263 KVSERLTNV
+263 KVSTRLTNV
-272 LSNIYDVTFNHSEIA
+272 LSDIYDVTFNNSEIA

-296 RRRHETTAYENT
+296 RRRHETTYENS
-308 EIHEQHVT
+308 EIHEQRVT
-316 ELIEFVQT
+316 RLIDFVKSR
-324 QGFSF
+324 GFSF
-329 KDEESL
+329 KDEAAL
-335 FKGLNLHLE
+335 FNGLSLHLE

-381 VFNNYHFPK
+381 VLSDYHFPK
-390 SEVAYIALHFGGMLK
+390 SEIAYIALHFGGMLNE
-405 AKQSR
+405 KQSP

-429 NRLKQH
+429 NQLKQY
-435 FSEITQTTEVS
+435 FSEIAEATEVS
-446 VSSLKSIDFS
+446 VSDLKSIDYS
-456 KYDGMISTVAVDTK
+456 KYDGMISTVALDTK

-476 NPLLPEQDAENVKY
+476 NPLLPEQDIESVKY
-490 FLKLQQSIVQGQRDS
+490 FLDLQQNIHHGIKDDVGEKS
-505 QSKAEPLSHKDYDR
+505 QLSHRDYDQ
-519 TVTFIEESLSVI
+519 TVNFIEDSLTLI
-531 QNMIVEKKKVTQL
+531 QNMIFEERKVNNLTRYLVQTLTKHHVLENSNDFVEKLEQ
-544 NRYLAQTLSKHHII
+544 RIA
-558 ENTHSFI
+558 
-565 EKLNNRMEL
+565 L
-574 QGFALSGYPVAIPHL
+574 QGFALTGYPIAIPHL
-589 SDDVIKKP
+589 SDESIKKP
-597 QLIITEL
+597 QLIITKL
-604 AQPLT
+604 IKPLS
-609 LRTIEH
+609 LKTIENKD
-615 EEQEVTWLV
+615 QEVNWLV
-624 CMFIPKNSEQG
+624 SMFIPANSEQG

-645 TEHLDDIDQLL
+645 TEHLDDINHLL

>member
-45 VEDTLHQYQLSLTR
+45 VEDTLNKYHLSLTR
-59 LPKLGLRIEGE
+59 VPKLGLRIEGE
-70 PVNIDDFVQSLNEQH
+70 PEDIDNFVQSLTEQN

-119 ASTHTLNKIIEQLEP
+119 SSTHTLNKIIEQLEP
-134 DLETVELSLERRR
+134 ELHTFELSLERRR

-191 ETHLKGIVDID
+191 ETHLRGIVDID

-207 ERLLMDELGILPYTL
+207 ERLLMDELGTLPYTL

-246 VEIEDD
+246 VEIEND

-272 LSNIYDVTFNHSEIA
+272 LSDIYDVTFNHSEIA

-296 RRRHETTAYENT
+296 RRRHETTYENND
-308 EIHEQHVT
+308 IHKQRVT
-316 ELIEFVQT
+316 ELIEFVKD

-329 KDEESL
+329 KDEDAL

-359 LTEMIETYDKEL
+359 LTEMIETYDQEL
-371 FDAVSSGLKI
+371 FEAVSSGLKI
-381 VFNNYHFPK
+381 VFMNYHFPK
-390 SEVAYIALHFGGMLK
+390 SEVAYIALHFGGMLQ
-405 AKQSR
+405 AKQRR

-476 NPLLPEQDAENVKY
+476 NPLLPKQDAENVKY
-490 FLKLQQSIVQGQRDS
+490 FLKLQQSVVHDPQNTQN
-505 QSKAEPLSHKDYDR
+505 QEQPLSYEDYDR
-519 TVTFIEESLSVI
+519 TVTFIEESLALI

-544 NRYLAQTLSKHHII
+544 ERYLIQTLSKHRVID
-558 ENTHSFI
+558 NTHAFS
-565 EKLNNRMEL
+565 EKLNNRMNL
-574 QGFALSGYPVAIPHL
+574 QGFALTGYPVAIPHL
-589 SDDVIKKP
+589 SDESIKKP

-604 AQPLT
+604 TKPLM
-609 LRTIEH
+609 LKTIEN
-615 EEQEVTWLV
+615 EQQEVNWLV
-624 CMFIPKNSEQG
+624 CMFIPRNSEQG

-656 NDRVLIENTLKSFFL
+656 NDRVKIENTLKSFFL

>member
-45 VEDTLHQYQLSLTR
+45 VEDTLNKYHLSLTR
-59 LPKLGLRIEGE
+59 VPKLGLRIEGE
-70 PVNIDDFVQSLNEQH
+70 PEDIDNFVQSLTEQN

-119 ASTHTLNKIIEQLEP
+119 SSTHTLNKIIEQLEP
-134 DLETVELSLERRR
+134 ELHTFELSLERRR

-191 ETHLKGIVDID
+191 ETHLRGIVDID

-207 ERLLMDELGILPYTL
+207 ERLLMDELGTLPYTL

-272 LSNIYDVTFNHSEIA
+272 LSDIYDVTFNHSEIA

-296 RRRHETTAYENT
+296 RRRHETTYENND
-308 EIHEQHVT
+308 IHKQRVT
-316 ELIEFVQT
+316 ELIEFVKD

-329 KDEESL
+329 KDEDAL

-359 LTEMIETYDKEL
+359 LTEMIETYDQEL
-371 FDAVSSGLKI
+371 FEAVSSGLKI
-381 VFNNYHFPK
+381 VFMNYHFPK
-390 SEVAYIALHFGGMLK
+390 SEVAYIALHFGGMLQ
-405 AKQSR
+405 AKQRR

-476 NPLLPEQDAENVKY
+476 NPLLPKQDAENVKY
-490 FLKLQQSIVQGQRDS
+490 FLKLQQSVVHDPQNTQN
-505 QSKAEPLSHKDYDR
+505 QEQPLSYEDYDR
-519 TVTFIEESLSVI
+519 TVTFIEESLALI

-544 NRYLAQTLSKHHII
+544 ERYLIQTLSKHRVID
-558 ENTHSFI
+558 NTHTFS
-565 EKLNNRMEL
+565 EKLNSRMNL
-574 QGFALSGYPVAIPHL
+574 QGFALTGYPVAIPHL
-589 SDDVIKKP
+589 SDESIKKP

-604 AQPLT
+604 TKPLR
-609 LRTIEH
+609 LKTIEN
-615 EEQEVTWLV
+615 EEQEVNWLV
-624 CMFIPKNSEQG
+624 CMFIPRNSEQG

-656 NDRVLIENTLKSFFL
+656 NDRVKIENTLKSFFL

>member
-45 VEDTLHQYQLSLTR
+45 VEDTLNKYHLSLTR
-59 LPKLGLRIEGE
+59 VPKLGLRIEGE
-70 PVNIDDFVQSLNEQH
+70 PEDIDNFVQSLTEQN

-119 ASTHTLNKIIEQLEP
+119 SSTHTLNKIIEQLEP
-134 DLETVELSLERRR
+134 ELHTFELSLERRR

-191 ETHLKGIVDID
+191 ETHLRGIVDID

-207 ERLLMDELGILPYTL
+207 ERLLMDELGTLPYTL

-272 LSNIYDVTFNHSEIA
+272 LSDIYDVTFNHSEIA

-296 RRRHETTAYENT
+296 RRRHETTYENND
-308 EIHEQHVT
+308 IHKQRVT
-316 ELIEFVQT
+316 ELIEFVKD

-329 KDEESL
+329 KDEDAL

-359 LTEMIETYDKEL
+359 LTEMIETYDQEL
-371 FDAVSSGLKI
+371 FEAVSSGLKI
-381 VFNNYHFPK
+381 VFMNYHFPK
-390 SEVAYIALHFGGMLK
+390 SEVAYIALHFGGMLQ
-405 AKQSR
+405 AKQRR

-476 NPLLPEQDAENVKY
+476 NPLLPKQDAENVKY
-490 FLKLQQSIVQGQRDS
+490 FLKLQQSVVHDPQNTQN
-505 QSKAEPLSHKDYDR
+505 QEQPLSYEDYDR
-519 TVTFIEESLSVI
+519 TVTFIEESLALI

-544 NRYLAQTLSKHHII
+544 ERYLIQTLSKHRVID
-558 ENTHSFI
+558 NTHTFS
-565 EKLNNRMEL
+565 EKLNSRMNL
-574 QGFALSGYPVAIPHL
+574 QGFALTGYPVAIPHL
-589 SDDVIKKP
+589 SDESIKKP

-604 AQPLT
+604 TKPLM
-609 LRTIEH
+609 LKTIEN
-615 EEQEVTWLV
+615 EQQEVDWLV
-624 CMFIPKNSEQG
+624 CMFIPRNSEQG

-656 NDRVLIENTLKSFFL
+656 NDRVKIENTLKSFFL
-671 NKLKQKLTK
+671 NKLKRKLTK

>member
-45 VEDTLHQYQLSLTR
+45 VEDTLNKYHLSLTR
-59 LPKLGLRIEGE
+59 VPKLGLRIEGE
-70 PVNIDDFVQSLNEQH
+70 PEDIDNFVQSLTEQN

-119 ASTHTLNKIIEQLEP
+119 SSTHTLNKIIEQLEP
-134 DLETVELSLERRR
+134 ELHTFELSLERRR

-191 ETHLKGIVDID
+191 ETHLRGIVDID

-207 ERLLMDELGILPYTL
+207 ERLLMDELGTLPYTL

-272 LSNIYDVTFNHSEIA
+272 LSDIYDVTFNHSEIA

-296 RRRHETTAYENT
+296 RRRHETTYENND
-308 EIHEQHVT
+308 IHKQRVT
-316 ELIEFVQT
+316 ELIEFVKD

-329 KDEESL
+329 KDEEAL

-359 LTEMIETYDKEL
+359 LTEMIETYDQEL
-371 FDAVSSGLKI
+371 FEAVSSGLKI
-381 VFNNYHFPK
+381 VFMNYHFPK
-390 SEVAYIALHFGGMLK
+390 SEVAYIALHFGGMLQ
-405 AKQSR
+405 AKQRR

-429 NRLKQH
+429 NRLKQN

-476 NPLLPEQDAENVKY
+476 NPLLPKQDAENVKY
-490 FLKLQQSIVQGQRDS
+490 FLKLQQSVVHDPQNTQN
-505 QSKAEPLSHKDYDR
+505 QEQPLSYEDYDR
-519 TVTFIEESLSVI
+519 TVTFIEESLSLI

-544 NRYLAQTLSKHHII
+544 ERYLIQTLSKHRVID
-558 ENTHSFI
+558 NTHTFS
-565 EKLNNRMEL
+565 EKLNSRMNL
-574 QGFALSGYPVAIPHL
+574 QGFALTGYPVAIPHL
-589 SDDVIKKP
+589 SDESIKKP

-604 AQPLT
+604 TKPLM
-609 LRTIEH
+609 LKTIEN
-615 EEQEVTWLV
+615 EQQEVNWLV
-624 CMFIPKNSEQG
+624 CMFIPRNSEQG

-656 NDRVLIENTLKSFFL
+656 NDRVKIENTLKSFFL

>member
-45 VEDTLHQYQLSLTR
+45 VEDTLNKYHLSLTR
-59 LPKLGLRIEGE
+59 VPKLGLRIEGE
-70 PVNIDDFVQSLNEQH
+70 PEDIDNFVQSLTEQN

-119 ASTHTLNKIIEQLEP
+119 SSTHTLNKIIEQLEP
-134 DLETVELSLERRR
+134 ELHTFELSLERRR

-191 ETHLKGIVDID
+191 ETHLRGIVDID

-207 ERLLMDELGILPYTL
+207 ERLLMDELGTLPYTL

-252 ILNELISTDEF
+252 TLNELISTDEF

-272 LSNIYDVTFNHSEIA
+272 LSDIYDVTFNHSEIA

-296 RRRHETTAYENT
+296 RRRHETTYENND
-308 EIHEQHVT
+308 IHKQRVT
-316 ELIEFVQT
+316 ELIEFVKD

-329 KDEESL
+329 KDEEAL

-359 LTEMIETYDKEL
+359 LTEMIETYDQEL
-371 FDAVSSGLKI
+371 FEAVSSGLKI
-381 VFNNYHFPK
+381 VFMNYHFPK
-390 SEVAYIALHFGGMLK
+390 SEVAYIALHFGGMLQ
-405 AKQSR
+405 AKQRR

-476 NPLLPEQDAENVKY
+476 NPLLPKQDAENVKY
-490 FLKLQQSIVQGQRDS
+490 FLKLQQSVVHDPQNTQN
-505 QSKAEPLSHKDYDR
+505 QEQPLSYEDYDR
-519 TVTFIEESLSVI
+519 TVTFIEESLSLI

-544 NRYLAQTLSKHHII
+544 ERYLIQTLSKHRVID
-558 ENTHSFI
+558 NTHMFS
-565 EKLNNRMEL
+565 EKLNSRMNL
-574 QGFALSGYPVAIPHL
+574 QGFALTGYPVAIPHL
-589 SDDVIKKP
+589 SDESIKKP

-604 AQPLT
+604 TKPLR
-609 LRTIEH
+609 LKTIEN
-615 EEQEVTWLV
+615 EEQEVNWLV
-624 CMFIPKNSEQG
+624 CMFIPRNSEQG

-656 NDRVLIENTLKSFFL
+656 NDRVKIENTLKSFFL

>member
-1 MMISNR
+1 MISNR

-45 VEDTLHQYQLSLTR
+45 VEDTLNKYHLSLTR
-59 LPKLGLRIEGE
+59 VPKLGLRIEGE
-70 PVNIDDFVQSLNEQH
+70 PEDIDNFVKSLTEQN

-119 ASTHTLNKIIEQLEP
+119 SSTHTLNKIIEQLEP
-134 DLETVELSLERRR
+134 ELHTFELSLERRR

-191 ETHLKGIVDID
+191 ETHLRGIVDID

-207 ERLLMDELGILPYTL
+207 ERLLMDELGTLPYTL

-272 LSNIYDVTFNHSEIA
+272 LSDIYDVTFNHSEIA

-296 RRRHETTAYENT
+296 RRRHETTYENND
-308 EIHEQHVT
+308 IHKQRVT
-316 ELIEFVQT
+316 ELIEFVKD

-329 KDEESL
+329 KDEDAL

-359 LTEMIETYDKEL
+359 LTEMIETYDQEL
-371 FDAVSSGLKI
+371 FEAVSSGLKI
-381 VFNNYHFPK
+381 VFMNYHFPK
-390 SEVAYIALHFGGMLK
+390 SEVAYIALHFGGMLQ
-405 AKQSR
+405 AKQRR

-476 NPLLPEQDAENVKY
+476 NPLLPKQDAENVKY
-490 FLKLQQSIVQGQRDS
+490 FLKLQQSVVHDPQNTQN
-505 QSKAEPLSHKDYDR
+505 QEQPLSYEDYDR
-519 TVTFIEESLSVI
+519 TVTFIEESLALI

-544 NRYLAQTLSKHHII
+544 ERYLIQTLSKHRVID
-558 ENTHSFI
+558 NTHTFS
-565 EKLNNRMEL
+565 EKLNSRMNL
-574 QGFALSGYPVAIPHL
+574 QGFALTGYPVAIPHL
-589 SDDVIKKP
+589 SDESIKKP

-604 AQPLT
+604 TKPLM
-609 LRTIEH
+609 LKTIEN
-615 EEQEVTWLV
+615 EQQEVNWLV
-624 CMFIPKNSEQG
+624 CMFIPRNSEQG

-656 NDRVLIENTLKSFFL
+656 NDRVKIENTLKSFFL

>member
-45 VEDTLHQYQLSLTR
+45 VEDTLNKYHLSLTR
-59 LPKLGLRIEGE
+59 VPKLGLRIEGE
-70 PVNIDDFVQSLNEQH
+70 PEDIDNFVKSLTEQN

-119 ASTHTLNKIIEQLEP
+119 SSTHTLNKIIEQLEP
-134 DLETVELSLERRR
+134 ELHTFELSLERRR

-191 ETHLKGIVDID
+191 ETHLRGIVDID

-207 ERLLMDELGILPYTL
+207 ERLLMDELGTLPYTL

-272 LSNIYDVTFNHSEIA
+272 LSDIYDVTFNHSEIA

-296 RRRHETTAYENT
+296 RRRHETTYENND
-308 EIHEQHVT
+308 IHKQRVT
-316 ELIEFVQT
+316 ELIEFVKD

-329 KDEESL
+329 KDEDAL

-359 LTEMIETYDKEL
+359 LTEMIETYDQEL
-371 FDAVSSGLKI
+371 FEAVSSGLKI
-381 VFNNYHFPK
+381 VFMNYHFPK
-390 SEVAYIALHFGGMLK
+390 SEVAYIALHFGGMLQ
-405 AKQSR
+405 AKQRR

-476 NPLLPEQDAENVKY
+476 NPLLPKQDAENVKY
-490 FLKLQQSIVQGQRDS
+490 FLKLQQSVVHDPQNTQN
-505 QSKAEPLSHKDYDR
+505 QEQPLSYEDYDR
-519 TVTFIEESLSVI
+519 TVTFIEESLALI

-544 NRYLAQTLSKHHII
+544 ERYLIQTLSKHRVID
-558 ENTHSFI
+558 NTHMFS
-565 EKLNNRMEL
+565 EKLNSRMNL
-574 QGFALSGYPVAIPHL
+574 QGFALTGYPVAIPHL
-589 SDDVIKKP
+589 SDESIKKP

-604 AQPLT
+604 TKPLM
-609 LRTIEH
+609 LKTIEN
-615 EEQEVTWLV
+615 EQQEVNWLV
-624 CMFIPKNSEQG
+624 CMFIPRNSEQG

-656 NDRVLIENTLKSFFL
+656 NDRVKIENTLKSFFL

>member
-45 VEDTLHQYQLSLTR
+45 VEDTLNKYHLSLTR
-59 LPKLGLRIEGE
+59 VPKLGLRIEGE
-70 PVNIDDFVQSLNEQH
+70 PEDIDNFVQSLTEQN

-119 ASTHTLNKIIEQLEP
+119 SSTHTLNKIIEQLEP
-134 DLETVELSLERRR
+134 ELHTFELSLERRR

-191 ETHLKGIVDID
+191 ETHLRGIVDID

-207 ERLLMDELGILPYTL
+207 ERLLMDELGTLPYTL

-272 LSNIYDVTFNHSEIA
+272 LSDIYDVTFNHSEIA

-296 RRRHETTAYENT
+296 RRRHETTYENND
-308 EIHEQHVT
+308 IHKQRVT
-316 ELIEFVQT
+316 ELIEFVKD

-329 KDEESL
+329 KDEEAL

-359 LTEMIETYDKEL
+359 LTEMIETYDQEL
-371 FDAVSSGLKI
+371 FEAVSSGLKI
-381 VFNNYHFPK
+381 VFMNYHFPK
-390 SEVAYIALHFGGMLK
+390 SEVAYIALHFGGMLQ
-405 AKQSR
+405 AKQRR

-476 NPLLPEQDAENVKY
+476 NPLLPKQDAENVKY
-490 FLKLQQSIVQGQRDS
+490 FLKLQQSVVHDPQNTQN
-505 QSKAEPLSHKDYDR
+505 QEQPLSYEDYDR
-519 TVTFIEESLSVI
+519 TVTFIEESLSLI

-544 NRYLAQTLSKHHII
+544 ERYLIQTLSKHRVIY
-558 ENTHSFI
+558 NTHTFS
-565 EKLNNRMEL
+565 EKLNSRMNL
-574 QGFALSGYPVAIPHL
+574 QGFALTGYPVAIPHL
-589 SDDVIKKP
+589 SDESIKKP

-604 AQPLT
+604 TKPLM
-609 LRTIEH
+609 LKTIEN
-615 EEQEVTWLV
+615 EQQEVNWLV
-624 CMFIPKNSEQG
+624 CMFIPRNSEQG

-656 NDRVLIENTLKSFFL
+656 NDRVKIENTLKSFFL

>member
-45 VEDTLHQYQLSLTR
+45 VEDTLNKYHLSLTR
-59 LPKLGLRIEGE
+59 VPKLGLRIEGE
-70 PVNIDDFVQSLNEQH
+70 PEDIDNFVQSLTEQN

-119 ASTHTLNKIIEQLEP
+119 SSTHTLNKIIEQLEP
-134 DLETVELSLERRR
+134 ELHTFELSLERRR

-191 ETHLKGIVDID
+191 ETHLRGIVDID

-207 ERLLMDELGILPYTL
+207 ERLLMDELGTLPYTL

-272 LSNIYDVTFNHSEIA
+272 LSDIYDVTFNHSEIA

-296 RRRHETTAYENT
+296 RRRHETTYENND
-308 EIHEQHVT
+308 IHKQRVT
-316 ELIEFVQT
+316 ELIEFVKD

-329 KDEESL
+329 KDEDAL

-359 LTEMIETYDKEL
+359 LTEMIETYDQEL
-371 FDAVSSGLKI
+371 FEAVSSGLKI
-381 VFNNYHFPK
+381 VFMNYHFPK
-390 SEVAYIALHFGGMLK
+390 SEVAYIALHFGGMLQ
-405 AKQSR
+405 AKQRR

-476 NPLLPEQDAENVKY
+476 NPLLPKQDAENVKY
-490 FLKLQQSIVQGQRDS
+490 FLKLQQSVVHDPQNTQN
-505 QSKAEPLSHKDYDR
+505 QEQPLSYEDYDR
-519 TVTFIEESLSVI
+519 TVTFIEESLSLI

-544 NRYLAQTLSKHHII
+544 ERYLIQTLSKHRVID
-558 ENTHSFI
+558 NTHTFS
-565 EKLNNRMEL
+565 EKLNSRMNL
-574 QGFALSGYPVAIPHL
+574 QGFALTGYPVAIPHL
-589 SDDVIKKP
+589 SDESIKKP

-604 AQPLT
+604 TKPLR
-609 LRTIEH
+609 LKTIEN
-615 EEQEVTWLV
+615 EEQEVNWLV
-624 CMFIPKNSEQG
+624 CMFIPRNSEQG

-656 NDRVLIENTLKSFFL
+656 NDRVKIENTLKSFFL

>member
-1 MMISNR
+1 MISNR

-45 VEDTLHQYQLSLTR
+45 VEDTLNKYHLSLTR
-59 LPKLGLRIEGE
+59 VPKLGLRIEGE
-70 PVNIDDFVQSLNEQH
+70 PEDIDNFVQSLTEQN

-119 ASTHTLNKIIEQLEP
+119 SSTHTLNKIIEQLEP
-134 DLETVELSLERRR
+134 ELHTFELSLERRR

-191 ETHLKGIVDID
+191 ETHLRGIVDID

-207 ERLLMDELGILPYTL
+207 ERLLMDELGTLPYTL

-263 KVSERLTNV
+263 KISERLTNV
-272 LSNIYDVTFNHSEIA
+272 LSDIYDVTFNHSEIA

-296 RRRHETTAYENT
+296 RRRHETTYENND
-308 EIHEQHVT
+308 IHKQRVT
-316 ELIEFVQT
+316 ELIEFVKD

-329 KDEESL
+329 KDEEAL

-359 LTEMIETYDKEL
+359 LTEMIETYDQEL
-371 FDAVSSGLKI
+371 FEAVSSGLKI
-381 VFNNYHFPK
+381 VFMNYHFPK
-390 SEVAYIALHFGGMLK
+390 SEVAYIALHFGGMLQ
-405 AKQSR
+405 AKQRR

-476 NPLLPEQDAENVKY
+476 NPLLPKQDAENVKY
-490 FLKLQQSIVQGQRDS
+490 FLKLQQSVVHDPQNTQN
-505 QSKAEPLSHKDYDR
+505 QEQPLSYEDYDR
-519 TVTFIEESLSVI
+519 TVTFIEESLSLI

-544 NRYLAQTLSKHHII
+544 ERYLIQTLSKHRVID
-558 ENTHSFI
+558 NTHTFS
-565 EKLNNRMEL
+565 EKLNSRMNL
-574 QGFALSGYPVAIPHL
+574 QGFALTGYPVAIPHL
-589 SDDVIKKP
+589 SDESIKKP

-604 AQPLT
+604 TKPLR
-609 LRTIEH
+609 LKTIEN
-615 EEQEVTWLV
+615 EEQEVNWLV
-624 CMFIPKNSEQG
+624 CMFIPRNSEQG

-656 NDRVLIENTLKSFFL
+656 NDRVKIENTLKSFFL

>member
-45 VEDTLHQYQLSLTR
+45 VEDTLNKYHLSLTR
-59 LPKLGLRIEGE
+59 VPKLGLRIEGE
-70 PVNIDDFVQSLNEQH
+70 PEDIDNFVQSLTEQN

-119 ASTHTLNKIIEQLEP
+119 SSTHTLNKIIEQLEP
-134 DLETVELSLERRR
+134 ELHTFELSLERRR

-191 ETHLKGIVDID
+191 ETHLRGIVDID

-207 ERLLMDELGILPYTL
+207 ERLLMDELGTLPYTL

-272 LSNIYDVTFNHSEIA
+272 LSDIYDVTFNHSEIA

-296 RRRHETTAYENT
+296 RRRHETTYENND
-308 EIHEQHVT
+308 IHKQRVT
-316 ELIEFVQT
+316 ELIEFVKD

-329 KDEESL
+329 KDEEAL

-359 LTEMIETYDKEL
+359 LTEMIETYDQEL
-371 FDAVSSGLKI
+371 FKAVSSGLKI
-381 VFNNYHFPK
+381 VFMNYHFPK
-390 SEVAYIALHFGGMLK
+390 SEVAYIALHFGGMLQ
-405 AKQSR
+405 AKQRR

-476 NPLLPEQDAENVKY
+476 NPLLPKQDAENVKY
-490 FLKLQQSIVQGQRDS
+490 FLKLQQSVVHDPQNTQN
-505 QSKAEPLSHKDYDR
+505 QEQPLSYEDYDR
-519 TVTFIEESLSVI
+519 TVTFIEESLALI

-544 NRYLAQTLSKHHII
+544 ERYLIQTLSKHRVID
-558 ENTHSFI
+558 NTHTFS
-565 EKLNNRMEL
+565 EKLNSRMNL
-574 QGFALSGYPVAIPHL
+574 QGFALTGYPVAIPHL
-589 SDDVIKKP
+589 SDESIKKP

-604 AQPLT
+604 TKPLM
-609 LRTIEH
+609 LKTIEN
-615 EEQEVTWLV
+615 EQQEVNWLV
-624 CMFIPKNSEQG
+624 CMFIPRNSEQG

-656 NDRVLIENTLKSFFL
+656 NDRVKIENTLKSFFL

>member
-45 VEDTLHQYQLSLTR
+45 VEDTLNKYHLSLTR
-59 LPKLGLRIEGE
+59 VPKLGLRIEGE
-70 PVNIDDFVQSLNEQH
+70 PEDIDNFVQSLTEQN

-119 ASTHTLNKIIEQLEP
+119 SSTHTLNKIIEQLEP
-134 DLETVELSLERRR
+134 ELHTFELSLERRR

-191 ETHLKGIVDID
+191 ETHLRGIVDID

-207 ERLLMDELGILPYTL
+207 ERLLMDELGTLPYTL

-252 ILNELISTDEF
+252 ILNELISTDEI

-272 LSNIYDVTFNHSEIA
+272 LSDIYDVTFNHSEIA

-296 RRRHETTAYENT
+296 RRRHETTYENND
-308 EIHEQHVT
+308 IHKQRVT
-316 ELIEFVQT
+316 ELIEFVKD

-329 KDEESL
+329 KDEEAL

-359 LTEMIETYDKEL
+359 LTEMIETYDQEL
-371 FDAVSSGLKI
+371 FEAVSSGLKI
-381 VFNNYHFPK
+381 VFMNYHFPK
-390 SEVAYIALHFGGMLK
+390 SEVAYIALHFGGMLQ
-405 AKQSR
+405 AKQRR

-476 NPLLPEQDAENVKY
+476 NPLLPKQDAENVKY
-490 FLKLQQSIVQGQRDS
+490 FLKLQQSVVHDPQNTQN
-505 QSKAEPLSHKDYDR
+505 QEQPLSYEDYDR
-519 TVTFIEESLSVI
+519 TVTFIEESLSLI

-544 NRYLAQTLSKHHII
+544 ERYLIQTLSKHRVID
-558 ENTHSFI
+558 NTHTFS
-565 EKLNNRMEL
+565 EKLNSRMNL
-574 QGFALSGYPVAIPHL
+574 QGFALTGYPVAIPHL
-589 SDDVIKKP
+589 SDESIKKP

-604 AQPLT
+604 TKPLR
-609 LRTIEH
+609 LKTIEN
-615 EEQEVTWLV
+615 EEQEVNWLV
-624 CMFIPKNSEQG
+624 CMFIPRNSEQG

-656 NDRVLIENTLKSFFL
+656 NDRVKIENTLKSFFL

>member
-45 VEDTLHQYQLSLTR
+45 VEDTLNKYHLSLTR
-59 LPKLGLRIEGE
+59 VPKLGLRIEGE
-70 PVNIDDFVQSLNEQH
+70 PEDIDNFVQSLTEQN

-119 ASTHTLNKIIEQLEP
+119 SSTHTLNKIIEQLEP
-134 DLETVELSLERRR
+134 ELHTFELSLERRR

-191 ETHLKGIVDID
+191 ETHLRGIVDID

-207 ERLLMDELGILPYTL
+207 ERLLMDELGTLPYTL

-246 VEIEDD
+246 VEIEND

-263 KVSERLTNV
+263 KVSEKLTNV
-272 LSNIYDVTFNHSEIA
+272 LSDIYDVTFNHSEIA

-296 RRRHETTAYENT
+296 RRRHETTYENND
-308 EIHEQHVT
+308 IHKQRVT
-316 ELIEFVQT
+316 ELIEFVKD

-329 KDEESL
+329 KDEEAL

-359 LTEMIETYDKEL
+359 LTEMIETYDQEL
-371 FDAVSSGLKI
+371 FEAVSSGLKI
-381 VFNNYHFPK
+381 VFMNYHFPK
-390 SEVAYIALHFGGMLK
+390 SEVAYIALHFGGMLQ
-405 AKQSR
+405 AKQRR

-476 NPLLPEQDAENVKY
+476 NPLLPKQDAENVKY
-490 FLKLQQSIVQGQRDS
+490 FLKLQQSVVHEPQNMQN
-505 QSKAEPLSHKDYDR
+505 QEQPLSYEDYDR
-519 TVTFIEESLSVI
+519 TVTFIEESLSLI
-531 QNMIVEKKKVTQL
+531 QDMIVEKKKVTQL
-544 NRYLAQTLSKHHII
+544 ERYLIQTLSKHRVID
-558 ENTHSFI
+558 NTHTFS
-565 EKLNNRMEL
+565 EKLNSRMNL
-574 QGFALSGYPVAIPHL
+574 QGFALTGYPVAIPHL
-589 SDDVIKKP
+589 SDESIKKP

-604 AQPLT
+604 TKPLR
-609 LRTIEH
+609 LKTIENQH
-615 EEQEVTWLV
+615 QEVNWLV
-624 CMFIPKNSEQG
+624 CMFIPRNSEQG

-656 NDRVLIENTLKSFFL
+656 NDRVKIENTLKSFFL

>member
-7 EKSILK
+7 EKSVLK

-29 QALGISS
+29 QTLGISS
-36 RTVHREMKS
+36 RTVHREMKR
-45 VEDTLHQYQLSLTR
+45 VEKTLENYHLSLSR
-59 LPKLGLRIEGE
+59 VPKLGLRIEGD
-70 PVNIDDFVQSLNEQH
+70 PNDIDQFMQALNEQD

-119 ASTHTLNKIIEQLEP
+119 ASTRTLNKILEQLEP
-134 DLETVELSLERRR
+134 ELTLFDLSLERKR
-147 GEGLILNGEE
+147 GEGLLLNGEE

-169 EKLDGDSV
+169 EKLDSDSV
-177 YSVVEDHFVYHTLN
+177 YSVVEDHFVYHSLN
-191 ETHLKGIVDID
+191 ETHLQGIVDID

-207 ERLLMDELGILPYTL
+207 ERLLMDELGVLPYTL

-229 LTIHIVLAI
+229 LTIHIVLSI

-252 ILNELISTDEF
+252 ILNELISTEEF
-263 KVSERLTNV
+263 KVSTRLTNV
-272 LSNIYDVTFNHSEIA
+272 LSDIYDVTFNNSEIA

-296 RRRHETTAYENT
+296 RRRHETTYENS
-308 EIHEQHVT
+308 EIHEQRVT
-316 ELIEFVQT
+316 RLIDFVKSR
-324 QGFSF
+324 GFSF
-329 KDEESL
+329 KDETAL
-335 FKGLNLHLE
+335 FNGLNLHLE

-371 FDAVSSGLKI
+371 FEAVSSGLKI
-381 VFNNYHFPK
+381 VLSDYHFPK
-390 SEVAYIALHFGGMLK
+390 SEIAYIALHFGGMLNE
-405 AKQSR
+405 KQSP

-435 FSEITQTTEVS
+435 FSEIAETTEVS
-446 VSSLKSIDFS
+446 VSDLKSIDYS
-456 KYDGMISTVAVDTK
+456 KYDGMISTVSLDTK

-476 NPLLPEQDAENVKY
+476 NPLLPEQDAESVKY
-490 FLKLQQSIVQGQRDS
+490 FLDLQQNIHHALKDDVGEKS
-505 QSKAEPLSHKDYDR
+505 QLSYKDYDQ
-519 TVTFIEESLSVI
+519 TVNFIEDSLTLI
-531 QNMIVEKKKVTQL
+531 QNMIFEQRKVTNL
-544 NRYLAQTLSKHHII
+544 TRYLVQTLTKHHVLV
-558 ENTHSFI
+558 NSNDFI
-565 EKLNNRMEL
+565 EKFEQRTTL
-574 QGFALSGYPVAIPHL
+574 QGFALTGYPVAIPHL
-589 SDDVIKKP
+589 SDESIKKP

-604 AQPLT
+604 IKPLS
-609 LRTIEH
+609 LKTIENKD
-615 EEQEVTWLV
+615 QEVNWLV
-624 CMFIPKNSEQG
+624 SMFIPSNSEQG

-645 TEHLDDIDQLL
+645 TEHLDDINHLL
-656 NDRVLIENTLKSFFL
+656 NNRVLIENTLKSFFL

>member
-45 VEDTLHQYQLSLTR
+45 VEDTLNKYHLSLTR
-59 LPKLGLRIEGE
+59 VPKLGLRIEGE
-70 PVNIDDFVQSLNEQH
+70 PGDIDNFVQSLTEQN

-119 ASTHTLNKIIEQLEP
+119 SSTHTLNKIIEQLEP
-134 DLETVELSLERRR
+134 ELHTFELSLERRR

-191 ETHLKGIVDID
+191 ETHLRGIVDID

-207 ERLLMDELGILPYTL
+207 ERLLMDELGTLPYTL

-272 LSNIYDVTFNHSEIA
+272 LSDIYDVTFNHSEIA

-296 RRRHETTAYENT
+296 RRRHETTYENNDN
-308 EIHEQHVT
+308 HKQRVT
-316 ELIEFVQT
+316 ELIEFVKD

-329 KDEESL
+329 KDEDAL

-359 LTEMIETYDKEL
+359 LTEMIETYDQEL
-371 FDAVSSGLKI
+371 FEAVSSGLKI
-381 VFNNYHFPK
+381 VFMNYHFPK
-390 SEVAYIALHFGGMLK
+390 SEVAYIALHFGGMLQ
-405 AKQSR
+405 AKQRR

-476 NPLLPEQDAENVKY
+476 NPLLPKQDAENVKY
-490 FLKLQQSIVQGQRDS
+490 FLKLQQSVVHDPQNRQN
-505 QSKAEPLSHKDYDR
+505 QEQPLSYEDYDR
-519 TVTFIEESLSVI
+519 TVTFIEESLALI

-544 NRYLAQTLSKHHII
+544 ERYLIQTLSKHRVID
-558 ENTHSFI
+558 NTHTFS
-565 EKLNNRMEL
+565 EKLNSRMNL
-574 QGFALSGYPVAIPHL
+574 QGFALTGYPVAIPHL
-589 SDDVIKKP
+589 SDESIKKP

-604 AQPLT
+604 TKPLM
-609 LRTIEH
+609 LKTIEN
-615 EEQEVTWLV
+615 EQQEVNWLV
-624 CMFIPKNSEQG
+624 CMFIPRNSEQG

-656 NDRVLIENTLKSFFL
+656 NDRVKIENTLKSFFL

>member
-45 VEDTLHQYQLSLTR
+45 VEDTLNKYHLSLTR
-59 LPKLGLRIEGE
+59 VPKLGLRIEGE
-70 PVNIDDFVQSLNEQH
+70 PEDIDNFVQSLTEQN

-119 ASTHTLNKIIEQLEP
+119 SSTHTLNKIIEQLEP
-134 DLETVELSLERRR
+134 ELHTFELSLERRR

-191 ETHLKGIVDID
+191 ETHLRGIVDID

-207 ERLLMDELGILPYTL
+207 ERLLMDELGTLPYTL

-272 LSNIYDVTFNHSEIA
+272 LSDIYDVTFNHSEIA

-296 RRRHETTAYENT
+296 RRRHETTYENND
-308 EIHEQHVT
+308 IHKQRVT
-316 ELIEFVQT
+316 ELIEFVKD

-329 KDEESL
+329 KDEDAL

-359 LTEMIETYDKEL
+359 LTEMIETYDQEL
-371 FDAVSSGLKI
+371 FEAVSSGLKI
-381 VFNNYHFPK
+381 VFMNYHFPK
-390 SEVAYIALHFGGMLK
+390 SEVAYIALHFGGMLQ
-405 AKQSR
+405 AKQRR

-476 NPLLPEQDAENVKY
+476 NPLLPKQDAENVKY
-490 FLKLQQSIVQGQRDS
+490 FLKLQQSVVHDPQNTQN
-505 QSKAEPLSHKDYDR
+505 QEQPLSYEDYDR
-519 TVTFIEESLSVI
+519 TVTFIEESLALI

-544 NRYLAQTLSKHHII
+544 ERYLIQTLSKHRVID
-558 ENTHSFI
+558 NTHTFS
-565 EKLNNRMEL
+565 EKLNSRMNL
-574 QGFALSGYPVAIPHL
+574 LGFALTGYPVAIPHL
-589 SDDVIKKP
+589 SDESIKKP

-604 AQPLT
+604 TKPLM
-609 LRTIEH
+609 LKTIEN
-615 EEQEVTWLV
+615 EQQEVNWLV
-624 CMFIPKNSEQG
+624 CMFIPRNSEQG

-656 NDRVLIENTLKSFFL
+656 NDRVKIENTLKSFFL

>member
-45 VEDTLHQYQLSLTR
+45 VEDTLNKYHLSLTR
-59 LPKLGLRIEGE
+59 VPKLGLRIEGE
-70 PVNIDDFVQSLNEQH
+70 PEDIDNFVQSLTEQN

-119 ASTHTLNKIIEQLEP
+119 SSTHTLNKIIEQLEP
-134 DLETVELSLERRR
+134 ELHTFELSLERRR

-191 ETHLKGIVDID
+191 ETHLRGIVDID

-207 ERLLMDELGILPYTL
+207 ERLLMDELGTLPYTL

-272 LSNIYDVTFNHSEIA
+272 LSDIYDVTFNHSEIA

-296 RRRHETTAYENT
+296 RRRHETTYENND
-308 EIHEQHVT
+308 IHKQRVT
-316 ELIEFVQT
+316 ELIEFVKD

-329 KDEESL
+329 KDEEAL

-359 LTEMIETYDKEL
+359 LTEMIETYDQEL
-371 FDAVSSGLKI
+371 FEAVSSGLKI
-381 VFNNYHFPK
+381 VFMNYHFPK
-390 SEVAYIALHFGGMLK
+390 SEVAYIALHFGGMLQ
-405 AKQSR
+405 AKQRR

-476 NPLLPEQDAENVKY
+476 NPLLPKQDAENVKY
-490 FLKLQQSIVQGQRDS
+490 FLKLQQSVVHDPQNTQN
-505 QSKAEPLSHKDYDR
+505 QEQPLSYEDYDR
-519 TVTFIEESLSVI
+519 TVTFIEESLSLI

-544 NRYLAQTLSKHHII
+544 ERYLIQTLSKHRVID
-558 ENTHSFI
+558 NTHTFS
-565 EKLNNRMEL
+565 EKLNSRMNL
-574 QGFALSGYPVAIPHL
+574 QGFALTGYPVAIPHL
-589 SDDVIKKP
+589 SDESIKKP

-604 AQPLT
+604 TKPLR
-609 LRTIEH
+609 LKTIEN
-615 EEQEVTWLV
+615 EQQEVNWLV
-624 CMFIPKNSEQG
+624 CMFIPRNSEQG

-656 NDRVLIENTLKSFFL
+656 NDRVKIENTLKSFFL

>member
-45 VEDTLHQYQLSLTR
+45 VEDTLNKYHLSLTR
-59 LPKLGLRIEGE
+59 VPKLGLRIEGE
-70 PVNIDDFVQSLNEQH
+70 PGDIDNFVQSLTEQN

-119 ASTHTLNKIIEQLEP
+119 SSTHTLNKIIEQLEP
-134 DLETVELSLERRR
+134 ELHTFELSLERRR

-191 ETHLKGIVDID
+191 ETHLRGIVDID

-207 ERLLMDELGILPYTL
+207 ERLLMDELGTLPYTL

-272 LSNIYDVTFNHSEIA
+272 LSDIYDVTFNHSEIA

-296 RRRHETTAYENT
+296 RRRHETTYENNDN
-308 EIHEQHVT
+308 HKQRVT
-316 ELIEFVQT
+316 ELIEFVKD

-329 KDEESL
+329 KDEDAL

-359 LTEMIETYDKEL
+359 LTEMIETYDQEL
-371 FDAVSSGLKI
+371 FEAVSSGLKI
-381 VFNNYHFPK
+381 VFMNYHFPK
-390 SEVAYIALHFGGMLK
+390 SEVAYIALHFGGMLQ
-405 AKQSR
+405 AKQRR

-476 NPLLPEQDAENVKY
+476 NPLLPKQDAENVKY
-490 FLKLQQSIVQGQRDS
+490 FLKLQQSVVHDPQNTQN
-505 QSKAEPLSHKDYDR
+505 QEQPLSYEDYDR
-519 TVTFIEESLSVI
+519 TVTFIEESLSLI

-544 NRYLAQTLSKHHII
+544 ERYLIQTLSKHRVID
-558 ENTHSFI
+558 NTHTFS
-565 EKLNNRMEL
+565 EKLNSRMNI
-574 QGFALSGYPVAIPHL
+574 QGFALTGYPVAIPHL
-589 SDDVIKKP
+589 SDESIKKP

-604 AQPLT
+604 TKPLM
-609 LRTIEH
+609 LKTIEN
-615 EEQEVTWLV
+615 EQQEVNWLV
-624 CMFIPKNSEQG
+624 CMFIPRNSEQG

-656 NDRVLIENTLKSFFL
+656 NDRVKIENTLKSFFL

>member
-45 VEDTLHQYQLSLTR
+45 VEDTLNKYHLSLTR
-59 LPKLGLRIEGE
+59 VPKLGLRIEGE
-70 PVNIDDFVQSLNEQH
+70 PEDIDNFVQSLTEQN

-119 ASTHTLNKIIEQLEP
+119 SSTHTLNKIIEQLEP
-134 DLETVELSLERRR
+134 ELHTFELSLERRR

-191 ETHLKGIVDID
+191 ETHLRGIVDID

-207 ERLLMDELGILPYTL
+207 ERLLMDELGTLPYTL

-272 LSNIYDVTFNHSEIA
+272 LSDIYDVTFNHSEIA

-296 RRRHETTAYENT
+296 RRRHETTYENND
-308 EIHEQHVT
+308 IHKQRVT
-316 ELIEFVQT
+316 ELIEFVKD

-329 KDEESL
+329 KDEDAL

-359 LTEMIETYDKEL
+359 LTEMIETYDQEL
-371 FDAVSSGLKI
+371 FEAVSSGLKI
-381 VFNNYHFPK
+381 VFMNYHFPK
-390 SEVAYIALHFGGMLK
+390 SEVAYIALHFGGMLQ
-405 AKQSR
+405 AKQRR

-476 NPLLPEQDAENVKY
+476 NPLLPKQDAENVKY
-490 FLKLQQSIVQGQRDS
+490 FLKLQQSVVHDPQNTQN
-505 QSKAEPLSHKDYDR
+505 QEQPLSYEDYDR
-519 TVTFIEESLSVI
+519 TVTFIEESLALI

-544 NRYLAQTLSKHHII
+544 ERYLIQTLSKHRVID
-558 ENTHSFI
+558 NTHTFS
-565 EKLNNRMEL
+565 EKLNSRMNL
-574 QGFALSGYPVAIPHL
+574 QGFALTGYPVAIPHL
-589 SDDVIKKP
+589 SDESIKKP

-604 AQPLT
+604 TKPLM
-609 LRTIEH
+609 LKTIEN
-615 EEQEVTWLV
+615 EQQEVNLLV
-624 CMFIPKNSEQG
+624 CMFIPRNSEQG

-656 NDRVLIENTLKSFFL
+656 NDRVKIENTLKSFFL

>member
-45 VEDTLHQYQLSLTR
+45 VEDTLNKYHLSLTR
-59 LPKLGLRIEGE
+59 VPKLGLRIEGE
-70 PVNIDDFVQSLNEQH
+70 PEDIDNFVQSLTEQN

-119 ASTHTLNKIIEQLEP
+119 SSTHTLNKIIEQLEP
-134 DLETVELSLERRR
+134 ELHTFELSLERRR

-191 ETHLKGIVDID
+191 ETHLRGIVDID

-207 ERLLMDELGILPYTL
+207 ERLLMDELGTLPYTL

-246 VEIEDD
+246 VEIEDN

-272 LSNIYDVTFNHSEIA
+272 LSDIYDVTFNHSEIA

-296 RRRHETTAYENT
+296 RRRHETTYENND
-308 EIHEQHVT
+308 IHKQRVT
-316 ELIEFVQT
+316 ELIEFVKD

-329 KDEESL
+329 KDEDAL

-359 LTEMIETYDKEL
+359 LTEMIETYDQEL
-371 FDAVSSGLKI
+371 FEAVSSGLKI
-381 VFNNYHFPK
+381 VFMNYHFPK
-390 SEVAYIALHFGGMLK
+390 SEVAYIALHFGGMLQ
-405 AKQSR
+405 AKQRR

-476 NPLLPEQDAENVKY
+476 NPLLPKQDAENVKY
-490 FLKLQQSIVQGQRDS
+490 FLKLQQSVVHDPQNTQN
-505 QSKAEPLSHKDYDR
+505 QEQPLSYEDYDR
-519 TVTFIEESLSVI
+519 TVTFIEESLALI

-544 NRYLAQTLSKHHII
+544 ERYLIQTLSKHRVID
-558 ENTHSFI
+558 NTHTFS
-565 EKLNNRMEL
+565 EKLNSRMNL
-574 QGFALSGYPVAIPHL
+574 QGFALTGYPVAIPHL
-589 SDDVIKKP
+589 SDESIKKP

-604 AQPLT
+604 TKPLM
-609 LRTIEH
+609 LKTIEN
-615 EEQEVTWLV
+615 EQQEVNWLV
-624 CMFIPKNSEQG
+624 CMFIPRNSEQG

-656 NDRVLIENTLKSFFL
+656 NDRVKIENTLKSFFL